1 MKVRTL
7 TALTLAAIIGGSTL
21 GLAAQQAFAQTPMPM
36 DEDPLD
42 DRSRKRLDRMEK
54 VVRELRA
61 IVFQGRDT
69 GQPVV
74 VQPSGTAEMVDSLS
88 RRVTDLEQTLTR
100 LNEQNENLIY
110 ELDQARRQLEAS
122 QTQVQTLNSR
132 LAPLESAAAAQQ
144 LAAEQEAALAAQDPN
159 EAFANAVGLMDG
171 GDYDNAEAALADFV
185 ARHPDHAKAAEANY
199 LLGQAYA
206 VRNAHKEAAA
216 AFIEAIRGYPK
227 TSWAPDAMA
236 ELSRELV
243 ALKRTKDA
251 CATLDTLKAKYPKA
265 PAAVTK
271 KASATRTQ
279 AKCAA

>member
-1 MKVRTL
+1 
-7 TALTLAAIIGGSTL
+7 
-21 GLAAQQAFAQTPMPM
+21 M

-74 VQPSGTAEMVDSLS
+74 VQPAGTGEALQSLS
-88 RRVTDLEQTLTR
+88 QRVSDLEQTLTR
-100 LNEQNENLIY
+100 LNAQNESLVF
-110 ELDQARRQLEAS
+110 ELDQARRALEAS
-122 QTQVQTLNSR
+122 EAQVQTLNSR

-144 LAAEQEAALAAQDPN
+144 LAADQEAALAAQDPDD
-159 EAFANAVGLMDG
+159 AFANAAGLMSG
-171 GDYDNAEAALADFV
+171 GDFDGAEAALADFV

-199 LLGQAYA
+199 MLGKAYA
-206 VRNAHKEAAA
+206 VRSAHKEAAA

-227 TSWAPDAMA
+227 TGWAPDAMA

-243 ALKRTKDA
+243 ALKRSKDA

-271 KASATRTQ
+271 KAAAARTQ

>member
-1 MKVRTL
+1 MKLKTL
-7 TALTLAAIIGGSTL
+7 TALSLAALIGGSTL
-21 GLAAQQAFAQTPMPM
+21 GLAAQTAWAQTPMPM

-69 GQPVV
+69 GQPVI
-74 VQPSGTAEMVDSLS
+74 VQPAGTDEQMQSLS
-88 RRVTDLEQTLTR
+88 QRVTDLEQTLTK
-100 LNEQNENLIY
+100 LNAQNEGLVY
-110 ELDQARRQLEAS
+110 ELDQSRRALEAS
-122 QTQVQTLNSR
+122 QAQVDTLNAR
-132 LAPLESAAAAQQ
+132 LAPLESAAAAEQ
-144 LAAEQEAALAAQDPN
+144 LAAEQEAALAAQDPT
-159 EAFANAVGLMDG
+159 EAFANAAGLMNG
-171 GDYDNAEAALADFV
+171 GDFDGAEAALADFV
-185 ARHPDHAKAAEANY
+185 QRHPDHAKAGEANY
-199 LLGQAYA
+199 MLGKAYS
-206 VRNAHKEAAA
+206 VRSAHSEAAA

-243 ALKRTKDA
+243 ALKRAKDA

-271 KASATRTQ
+271 KATAARTQ

>member
-1 MKVRTL
+1 MNVRKL
-7 TALTLAAIIGGSTL
+7 TALSLALLLGGSTL
-21 GLAAQQAFAQTPMPM
+21 ALTAQHAFAQTPMPM

-74 VQPSGTAEMVDSLS
+74 VQPADTPAMIDGLS

-100 LNEQNENLIY
+100 LNEQNETLGY
-110 ELDQARRQLEAS
+110 QLEQSRRQLEAS
-122 QTQVQTLNSR
+122 RKEVQALSAR
-132 LAPLESAAAAQQ
+132 LAPLESAAAADQ
-144 LAAEQEAALAAQDPN
+144 LAAEQEAVRAAQNPDQ
-159 EAFANAVGLMDG
+159 AFAQAAELMNG
-171 GDYDNAEAALADFV
+171 GDYDGAEAALEDFV
-185 ARHPDHAKAAEANY
+185 ARNPDHGKSAEANY
-199 LLGQAYA
+199 MLGRAYA
-206 VRNAHKEAAA
+206 VRSAHKEAAA

-243 ALKRTKDA
+243 AMKRPQDA
-251 CATLDTLKAKYPKA
+251 CATLDTLKSKYPKA

-271 KASATRTQ
+271 KAAAARAQ